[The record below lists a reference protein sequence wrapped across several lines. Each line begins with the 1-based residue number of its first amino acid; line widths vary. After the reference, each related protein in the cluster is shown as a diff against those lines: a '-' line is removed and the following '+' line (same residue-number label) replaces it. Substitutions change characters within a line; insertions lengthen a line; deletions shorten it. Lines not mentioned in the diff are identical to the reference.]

1 MDKYMW
7 KKKMFGDG
15 IQLVTV
21 AQVLVMGV
29 LKAVYI
35 CHIC

>member
-1 MDKYMW
+1 ME
-7 KKKMFGDG
+7 KKKFEDG

-29 LKAVYI
+29 LKAGHV
-35 CHIC
+35 CE